1 MSPDP
6 LLETRSVLAKFQ
18 PEAHSGVPA
27 AVQKALFL
35 ARLLQE
41 RAAQLQTPQ
50 ERRQQAELDRM
61 LQNPQDKA
69 TLTQMTDQAFRSKAP
84 HRAVDQFIHILDV
97 QGVPRFF
104 SPLDRTLLKGFQ
116 SFGGYLPGVAVPL
129 VKDRLRHETANVIL
143 PAEEEMLTRHLAG
156 RRAAGLRMDV
166 D

>member
-1 MSPDP
+1 MNNTDDASIQSWATAFQANPNSP
-6 LLETRSVLAKFQ
+6 LAI
-18 PEAHSGVPA
+18 P
-27 AVQKALFL
+27 VQRALFL

-41 RAAQLQTPQ
+41 RAAELQTPQ

-104 SPLDRTLLKGFQ
+104 SPLERTLLKGFQ

-129 VKDRLRHETANVIL
+129 VKDRMRHETANVIL
-143 PAEEEMLTRHLAG
+143 PAEQEMLTQHL
-156 RRAAGLRMDV
+156 RDRCE
-166 D
+166 